1 METIDIQNK
10 AFVVR
15 WVKCMS
21 GDTINYQVKPLKKSI
36 ELGIYKKLK
45 IAVDEHHA
53 NPSVHIA
60 PNTRAVLDYTSKALQ
75 NRTNPLSTPE
85 DDHHS
90 LSSLSISAIQQQSQ
104 EGSLRDRLAGSG
116 FTLVKW
122 VGHIDGNKMIEGAI
136 DVMDNDYYYAF
147 ILDNT
152 SSKNVKKKVLFN
164 ASTINDDV
172 QSLIT
177 TRSAPSPTMG
187 SFPSLSLAIKDS
199 PVVVGQGRYLQ
210 GYLMKKRRKKLQ
222 GFKRRFFTL
231 DFRYGTLS
239 YYMNDHN
246 QTRRGEIVI
255 SLSTVSANKKDKLII
270 IDSGMEIWALKSR
283 DTSGWQVWVDAL
295 QSCFEQGENESV
307 FGFDISSNEQE
318 ETIARESISSP
329 PKTVNDKAYIPL
341 PNEAY
346 EDFGLSLKIIQQRIE
361 QCKNESMSYKL
372 KHKESRPSAR
382 HRSSSSSS
390 SIMGKIR
397 VKTMS
402 SVSPN
407 ASTDSLSQIDSEP
420 SEPIDSNEH
429 DLYTKLADLE
439 DLFKQFVKQS
449 KVLTADHLHLT
460 KKIKERTSASIYSTF
475 SDNDEFFDAMEVT
488 SHGVILLDDDNEFHE
503 YLDSKTTN
511 NDNDNEIEESLDN
524 KFQFEEPALLSNN
537 TLDALRMKENIIVKE
552 NGIEALRNTKPDEIS
567 ALSSIG
573 KVETKNTSEE
583 DEDDLYP
590 LPITTKVERRNNVK
604 ATTSTPPSL
613 LSFLRKNV
621 GKDLSSVA
629 MPVTSNEPLTI
640 LQTLTEFFE
649 YASLLGNLADEPV
662 PLIPVTAFAISY
674 LSTYRDK
681 TRTMRKPFNPLL
693 GETFELVDEKNGFR
707 MITEKVSHKPQ
718 TFAFH
723 VDHKDWECS
732 YTLTPVQKF
741 WGKSVELNNE
751 GNIELKCKA
760 TGEYFEWSQPTTMLK
775 NLIAGERYVEPANE
789 FEVISSKS
797 GKVTVSFEK
806 SGMFGGRSEG
816 VTATLTPKD
825 KNQHSYKIIEG
836 KWTEQ
841 LKDVKNKKVI
851 WKAGELVKNS
861 KEKYGYTKFA
871 SNLNDITVI
880 EKGHLPP
887 TDSRLRPDVRA
898 YENGNNAEAETLK
911 LKLEK
916 DQRERRQNGKDIK
929 PHFFV
934 KSSANKWTYKRGKD
948 SYWNRRKRGDWSD
961 LTPLW

>member
-21 GDTINYQVKPLKKSI
+21 GDTINYQLKPLKKSI

-45 IAVDEHHA
+45 ITVDEHHN

-75 NRTNPLSTPE
+75 NRTNSFSGPDE
-85 DDHHS
+85 DHHS
-90 LSSLSISAIQQQSQ
+90 ASSLSISAIQQQSQ
-104 EGSLRDRLAGSG
+104 EGSLRDRLTASG

-122 VGHIDGNKMIEGAI
+122 VGHIDGNKMSEGVI

-172 QSLIT
+172 QS
-177 TRSAPSPTMG
+177 APSPTVS
-187 SFPSLSLAIKDS
+187 SFQLPSLAQRDS

-246 QTRRGEIVI
+246 QTRRGEIMI

-295 QSCFEQGENESV
+295 QSCFEQGDNYSV
-307 FGFDISSNEQE
+307 FESDISSDEHE
-318 ETIARESISSP
+318 DTIAKESISLP
-329 PKTVNDKAYIPL
+329 RTINDEDYVPL

-346 EDFGLSLKIIQQRIE
+346 EDFGVSLKIIQQRLE
-361 QCKNESMSYKL
+361 QCKNESMSYKP
-372 KHKESRPSAR
+372 KHKEPKPHRLQ
-382 HRSSSSSS
+382 RSSSSSS
-390 SIMGKIR
+390 SMMGKIR
-397 VKTMS
+397 VKRMS
-402 SVSPN
+402 TVSAN
-407 ASTDSLSQIDSEP
+407 TSTESLLPIDSEAT
-420 SEPIDSNEH
+420 EPANPNEH
-429 DLYTKLADLE
+429 DLYRKLADLE
-439 DLFKQFVKQS
+439 DLFNQFVKQS
-449 KVLTADHLHLT
+449 KVLSADHLHLT
-460 KKIKERTSASIYSTF
+460 RKIKEKTNASIYSAF
-475 SDNDEFFDAMEVT
+475 SDNDEFFDAMDVM
-488 SHGVILLDDDNEFHE
+488 SHGIILLDDENESHE
-503 YLDSKTTN
+503 CLD
-511 NDNDNEIEESLDN
+511 DEIPPNDNEIENDIDDILDDN
-524 KFQFEEPALLSNN
+524 FEFKGPTYN
-537 TLDALRMKENIIVKE
+537 TLNALRKKENIRIRE
-552 NGIEALRNTKPDEIS
+552 DEIPPLTITKTDETS
-567 ALSSIG
+567 VLEPTES
-573 KVETKNTSEE
+573 VETEE
-583 DEDDLYP
+583 EEEEDLYP
-590 LPITTKVERRNNVK
+590 LPITSKVVRRSDVKPTK
-604 ATTSTPPSL
+604 STPPSL

-640 LQTLTEFFE
+640 LQTITESFE
-649 YASLLGNLADEPV
+649 YASLLSNLGNESV
-662 PLIPVTAFAISY
+662 PLINVTAFAISY

-681 TRTMRKPFNPLL
+681 TRTLRKPFNPLL
-693 GETFELVDEKNGFR
+693 GETFELVDEKNGYR
-707 MITEKVSHKPQ
+707 LITEKVSHKPQ
-718 TFAFH
+718 IFACH
-723 VDHKDWECS
+723 ADHKDWECS
-732 YTLTPVQKF
+732 YTVTPVQKF

-806 SGMFGGRSEG
+806 GGMFSGRSEG
-816 VTATLTPKD
+816 VTAVLTPKD
-825 KNQHSYKIIEG
+825 KKQHSYKAIEG

-851 WKAGELVKNS
+851 WKVGELVKNPR
-861 KEKYGYTKFA
+861 EKYGYTKFA

-880 EKGHLPP
+880 EKDHLPP

-898 YENGNNAEAETLK
+898 YENGNEDEAETLK

-916 DQRERRQNGKDIK
+916 AQRERRQNGKDIK

-934 KSSANKWTYKRGKD
+934 KVSQNNWKYKKGKG

-961 LTPLW
+961 ITPLW

>member
-45 IAVDEHHA
+45 IAVDDHHA

-75 NRTNPLSTPE
+75 SRTNLSSAPE

-116 FTLVKW
+116 FALVKW

-177 TRSAPSPTMG
+177 TRSAPSPTVG
-187 SFPSLSLAIKDS
+187 SFPSLSSAIKDS

-307 FGFDISSNEQE
+307 FGFDVSSDENE
-318 ETIARESISSP
+318 ETIAKESISSP
-329 PKTVNDKAYIPL
+329 RTIDNKSYIPL

-361 QCKNESMSYKL
+361 QCKNESLSYKL
-372 KHKESRPSAR
+372 KHKESRPSPR

-402 SVSPN
+402 TASPN
-407 ASTDSLSQIDSEP
+407 ASTESLSQIESES
-420 SEPIDSNEH
+420 SESTTSNEH
-429 DLYTKLADLE
+429 ELYSRLADLE
-439 DLFKQFVKQS
+439 DLFNQFVKQS

-460 KKIKERTSASIYSTF
+460 KKIKEKTNSSIYSAF

-488 SHGVILLDDDNEFHE
+488 SHGVILLDDDNESHE
-503 YLDSKTTN
+503 YLDHKITN
-511 NDNDNEIEESLDN
+511 NDNDNEIEDSFGN
-524 KFQFEEPALLSNN
+524 KFQLKEPALLSDNKLN
-537 TLDALRMKENIIVKE
+537 ALRMKENIMLKKDEVPASKS
-552 NGIEALRNTKPDEIS
+552 TKSGEIS
-567 ALSSIG
+567 VLSNIEN
-573 KVETKNTSEE
+573 VETEDKEEE
-583 DEDDLYP
+583 DDDDLYP
-590 LPITTKVERRNNVK
+590 LPITKKVERRNDVK
-604 ATTSTPPSL
+604 PTTSTPPSL

-649 YASLLGNLADEPV
+649 YASLLGNLAEEPV

-681 TRTMRKPFNPLL
+681 TRTLRKPFNPLL

-707 MITEKVSHKPQ
+707 IITEKVSHKPQ

-751 GNIELKCKA
+751 GNMELKCKA

-775 NLIAGERYVEPANE
+775 NLIAGERYVEPTNE

-816 VTATLTPKD
+816 VTAMLTPKD
-825 KNQHSYKIIEG
+825 KKQHPYKIIEG

-841 LKDVKNKKVI
+841 LKDIKNKKVI
-851 WKAGELVKNS
+851 WKAGELLKNP

-880 EKGHLPP
+880 EKDNLPP

-898 YENGNNAEAETLK
+898 YENGNNAEAEALK

-916 DQRERRQNGKDIK
+916 DQRERRQNGNDIK
-929 PHFFV
+929 PQFFV
-934 KSSANKWTYKRGKD
+934 KSSANKWTYKRGND
-948 SYWNRRKRGDWSD
+948 SYWNRRKCGDWSN